1 MQKLEE
7 AEKAADESEKGMKVI
22 EIRGLKDEEKM
33 ELQEFQLKEA
43 MHIVEEADRMYEEV
57 AHKLVIIE
65 GEWESMEER
74 ARLAETLW
82 QRPVPES
89 WKSRSD

>member
-43 MHIVEEADRMYEEV
+43 MHIVEEADRKYEEV

-65 GEWESMEER
+65 GEWERTEER
-74 ARLAETLW
+74 AELAETRW